1 MLEAKEWLARPL
13 LPGFIALTLG
23 LLSVWNPWL
32 LLGIPVM
39 LALFRDAKV
48 WGAVLVMA
56 ASGWWLRPL
65 PGVPVTESRLFHGEA
80 VVTTV
85 PRDMRTA
92 LIAEA
97 KIQEGRVILRLP
109 PHAEASLGD
118 RLLIQGGMRSPRPS
132 QARSGFIAE
141 IKSSFAPQVLT
152 HGPAVWRWGHWIRRS
167 FEGFLA
173 ASVPA
178 RQAPL
183 VDALCFGV
191 TSGMSDEDLEL
202 IRKSGG
208 AHLIAASGANV
219 AFLLVL
225 VWAGIKWIPL
235 PLWLRSMALAF
246 VLIVYAGAAGLNP
259 PIVRAVIMAVIMG
272 GALLAEKEPDLLNA
286 LCGAGILSLL
296 MNGWEVISPSF
307 WLSFAAVAGLVLF
320 ARGSASL
327 FLSTLYASLAASL
340 ATAPLVGYWFGS
352 IPMAGIIVTLLTGP
366 LALILM
372 ALSLGTW
379 VVWLLIPALGRLL
392 GVLSEGL
399 ASWMLLVFIQFG
411 GPWQVSLQVPEF
423 SPWWL
428 APFYLL
434 GLLIAP
440 GTKEREG
447 RAAAAPPSY

>member
-13 LPGFIALTLG
+13 LPGFIALCLA
-23 LLSVWNPWL
+23 LLSVWSPWL
-32 LLGIPVM
+32 LLAIPC
-39 LALFRDAKV
+39 LLLSFRDGKV
-48 WGAVLVMA
+48 WAAVLVMA
-56 ASGWWLRPL
+56 GLGWWIRPL
-65 PGVPVTESRLFHGEA
+65 PGVAIEDSRLFHGEA
-80 VVTTV
+80 VVASV
-85 PRDMRTA
+85 PRERGAA

-97 KIQEGRVILRLP
+97 RIREGRVVLRLP

-118 RLLIQGGMRSPRPS
+118 RLLVQGSMRSPRPS

-141 IKSSFAPQVLT
+141 IKSSVAPQVLSP
-152 HGPAVWRWGHWIRRS
+152 GPSVWRWGQWIRES

-173 ASVPA
+173 ASVPE

-191 TSGMSDEDLEL
+191 TTGMSDEDLEL
-202 IRKSGG
+202 IRQSGG

-259 PIVRAVIMAVIMG
+259 PIVRAVIMAVILG
-272 GALLAEKEPDLLNA
+272 GSLLAEREPDLLNT
-286 LCGAGILSLL
+286 LCTAGILSLL
-296 MNGWEVISPSF
+296 LNSWEVISPSF
-307 WLSFAAVAGLVLF
+307 WLSFAAVAGLILF
-320 ARGSASL
+320 SRSSSNL

-340 ATAPLVGYWFGS
+340 ATAPLVGYWFGT
-352 IPMAGIIVTLLTGP
+352 IPLMGIIVTLLTGP

-372 ALSLGTW
+372 ALSLGSW
-379 VVWLLIPALGRLL
+379 IVWLALPALGRLL

-399 ASWMLLVFIQFG
+399 ASWMLIVFIQFG
-411 GPWQVSLQVPEF
+411 GPWQVSLQVPPF

-434 GLLIAP
+434 GLLMAP
-440 GTKEREG
+440 GTKQREADG
-447 RAAAAPPSY
+447 PRY

>member
-1 MLEAKEWLARPL
+1 MLAAKEWLTRPL
-13 LPGFIALTLG
+13 LPGFIALTLA

-39 LALFRDAKV
+39 LALFRDVKV
-48 WGAVLVMA
+48 WAALLVMA
-56 ASGWWLRPL
+56 GLGWWLRPM
-65 PGVPVTESRLFHGEA
+65 PGVSVKESKLFHGEA
-80 VVTTV
+80 LVASV
-85 PRDMRTA
+85 PRDIGTA

-97 KIQEGRVILRLP
+97 RIREGRVVLRLP

-132 QARSGFIAE
+132 QARAGFIAE
-141 IKSSFAPQVLT
+141 IKSSFSPQVLS
-152 HGPAVWRWGHWIRRS
+152 HGPAVWRWGHWIRKS

-173 ASVPA
+173 ASVPE

-191 TSGMSDEDLEL
+191 TAGMSHEDLEL
-202 IRKSGG
+202 IRLSGG

-235 PLWLRSMALAF
+235 PLWLRSLILAF
-246 VLIVYAGAAGLNP
+246 VLVVYAGAAGLNP
-259 PIVRAVIMAVIMG
+259 PIVRAVIMAVIIG

-320 ARGSASL
+320 ARGSGSL

-340 ATAPLVGYWFGS
+340 ATAPLVGYWFGT
-352 IPMAGIIVTLLTGP
+352 IPLVGIIVTLLTGP

-379 VVWLLIPALGRLL
+379 VVWLALPSLGRLL

-434 GLLIAP
+434 GLLMAP
-440 GTKEREG
+440 GTKQREG
-447 RAAAAPPSY
+447 KDEAAQSTY

>member
-1 MLEAKEWLARPL
+1 MLEVKEWLARPL
-13 LPGFIALTLG
+13 LPGFIALTLA

-32 LLGIPVM
+32 MLGIPAM
-39 LALFRDAKV
+39 LLLLRDAKV
-48 WGAVLVMA
+48 WAAVLLLTA
-56 ASGWWLRPL
+56 LGWWLRPL
-65 PGVPVTESRLFHGEA
+65 PGSPIKESGLFHGEA
-80 VVTTV
+80 LVASV
-85 PRDMRTA
+85 PRDIRTA
-92 LIAEA
+92 VIAEG
-97 KIQEGRVILRLP
+97 KITEGRVILRLP
-109 PHAEASLGD
+109 PHAQVSLGD
-118 RLLIQGGMRSPRPS
+118 RLLVQGGLRSPRPS
-132 QARSGFIAE
+132 QAKAGFIAE
-141 IKSSFAPQVLT
+141 IRSSFAPQVLSQ
-152 HGPAVWRWGHWIRRS
+152 GPAVWRWGHWIRRS

-173 ASVPA
+173 ASVPE

-191 TSGMSDEDLEL
+191 TAGMSDEDLEL
-202 IRKSGG
+202 IRQSGG

-225 VWAGIKWIPL
+225 AWACIKWIPL
-235 PLWLRSMALAF
+235 PLWLRSLCLAF
-246 VLIVYAGAAGLNP
+246 LLIVYAGAAGLNP

-286 LCGAGILSLL
+286 LCGAGVLSLV

-307 WLSFAAVAGLVLF
+307 WLSFAAVGGLILF
-320 ARGSASL
+320 SRSSSNV
-327 FLSTLYASLAASL
+327 FLSTFYASLAASM
-340 ATAPLVGYWFGS
+340 ATAPLVGFWFGT
-352 IPMAGIIVTLLTGP
+352 IPLVGIVVTLLTGP

-379 VVWLLIPALGRLL
+379 IVWLALPPLGRLL

-423 SPWWL
+423 SPGWL

-434 GLLIAP
+434 GLLMAP
-440 GTKEREG
+440 GTKQREG
-447 RAAAAPPSY
+447 GGAVGQTLY